1 MKFTDAQTAIIDQ
14 LRENIERGDQLTEEF
29 LTKFCEAF
37 DGHVFTNLVGIGGT
51 RFVIAHPDLESNED
65 RVLKVAFN
73 EDGIAGNRDEY
84 RLYHETPEP
93 VKSRLGCV
101 GELLCD
107 GILLEMTAY
116 ELLTESEFP
125 DYNIQLGEIL
135 ECIEFPHY
143 DDPPY
148 HHSFGVSPDGT
159 LMLIDY
165 GETETFI
172 LKGKPP
178 DKQAETVT

>member
-1 MKFTDAQTAIIDQ
+1 MKFTDAQIAIIDR
-14 LRENIERGDQLTEEF
+14 LKENIERRDQLTESF
-29 LTKFCEAF
+29 LTEFCETF

-51 RFVIAHPDLESNED
+51 RFVIVHPDLESHED

-93 VKSRLGCV
+93 MKSRLGCV
-101 GELLCD
+101 GELLYD
-107 GILLEMTAY
+107 GILLEMSAY
-116 ELLTESEFP
+116 ELLTENEFP
-125 DYNIQLGEIL
+125 DFNMQLGEIL
-135 ECIEFPHY
+135 ESIEFPYY

-148 HHSFGVSPDGT
+148 HHSFGVSGDGT

-165 GETETFI
+165 GATETFI
-172 LKGKPP
+172 LRERPP
-178 DKQAETVT
+178 DKQVQTVS